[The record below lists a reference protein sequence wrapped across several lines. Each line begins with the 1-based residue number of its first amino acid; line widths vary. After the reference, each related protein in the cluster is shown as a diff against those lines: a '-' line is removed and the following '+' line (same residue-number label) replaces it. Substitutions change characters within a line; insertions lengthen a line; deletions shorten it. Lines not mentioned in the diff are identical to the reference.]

1 MHSHLSGCNLG
12 NLTHLDFCHVYVRQT
27 SSSRHSPCWVGSA
40 SSNSWHWELPSL
52 ENREPQVKHLIP
64 LELLEGAGNT
74 EEAVEAVLIRLKEL
88 SRRGENVRS

>member
-1 MHSHLSGCNLG
+1 MHSHFSGCNLG

-27 SSSRHSPCWVGSA
+27 SSSRHRPCWDGSV

-74 EEAVEAVLIRLKEL
+74 EEAVEAVVIRLKEL